1 MTKRWLI
8 PITLT
13 FLIINFTLAVP
24 YKESIYTGKKLYEVW
39 EENVPVMGHLA
50 VALDGS
56 VLIFKEQREKK
67 LIEKIKFSSLGIPIR
82 NILINSSKG
91 PGLHEIFYILG
102 KKTSIER
109 IKNYIS
115 KK

>member
-1 MTKRWLI
+1 MNLNKEFSKFDHNLI
-8 PITLT
+8 SE
-13 FLIINFTLAVP
+13 FINFLDTTSSWCIDNLK
-24 YKESIYTGKKLYEVW
+24 KEID
-39 EENVPVMGHLA
+39 NFI
-50 VALDGS
+50 
-56 VLIFKEQREKK
+56 LIK
-67 LIEKIKFSSLGIPIR
+67 KIKFSALGIPIR

-115 KK
+115 KI